1 MIFASL
7 GGLLVMYSLW
17 RRSPWDIH
25 DERSYAEPER
35 LTFDLLAPDLIRF
48 GALISLMLGVGAL
61 DQHVWPVFALVGDFL
76 GLLVLSLAIY
86 YLLVGSRRAPLSQPE
101 PPMSGAQL
109 PR

>member
-1 MIFASL
+1 MLFASL

-25 DERSYAEPER
+25 DENSYPEPTR
-35 LTFDLLAPDLIRF
+35 LNFEILLPDLIRF
-48 GALISLMLGVGAL
+48 GTLIALMLGVGAL

-76 GLLVLSLAIY
+76 GLLVLALSVY
-86 YLLVGSRRAPLSQPE
+86 YLLVGARRAPL
-101 PPMSGAQL
+101 AQRESEVSTSHL